1 MPLPALLR
9 ASVRLGDRNDAP
21 QSRGARRGCSA
32 ARRRSPALQGLLTS
46 PLIEKTPAVVG
57 GSARIARTRIPVWT
71 LESYRRQGL
80 TDAGILDAFPSLRA
94 VDLAAAWA
102 YVDAHPDEIHR
113 DIQEN
118 DEA

>member
-1 MPLPALLR
+1 MAPPSLETLA
-9 ASVRLGDRNDAP
+9 ADVRRLEGEV
-21 QSRGARRGCSA
+21 RR
-32 ARRRSPALQGLLTS
+32 LQGLLTS
-46 PLIEKTPAVVG
+46 PLIEKTPDVVG

-80 TDAGILDAFPSLRA
+80 TDAGILDVFPSLRA

-102 YVDAHPDEIHR
+102 YVDAHPDENHR

>member
-1 MPLPALLR
+1 MTPPSLETLA
-9 ASVRLGDRNDAP
+9 ADVRRLEGEV
-21 QSRGARRGCSA
+21 RR
-32 ARRRSPALQGLLTS
+32 LQGLLTS
-46 PLIEKTPAVVG
+46 PLIEKTPDVG
-57 GSARIARTRIPVWT
+57 GSARIARTRIPVRT

-102 YVDAHPDEIHR
+102 YVDAHPDEIRR

>member
-1 MPLPALLR
+1 MAALSLE
-9 ASVRLGDRNDAP
+9 ALSADVRRLEGEVR
-21 QSRGARRGCSA
+21 Q
-32 ARRRSPALQGLLTS
+32 LQNLLTA
-46 PLIEKTPAVVG
+46 PLIEKTPGVVG

-80 TDAGILDAFPSLRA
+80 TDAQLLDSFPSLRA

-102 YVDAHPDEIHR
+102 YAEAHPSEIER